1 MKISVFTQIGL
12 PKNKEEKRVLSKFS
26 SYPHLP
32 EEERVNNLDTL
43 IHITTN
49 WGWSPFTFK
58 GHRKQDNF
66 LSCDFAVL
74 DIDDSLTIE
83 DAKKRVKELNYL
95 CICMPTAS
103 HTKELNKFRLIFPLS
118 KSIKESR
125 RINSTMRL
133 LFNAFPEADRSCLN
147 DTSRFY
153 FPCKKSDDGFIHR
166 TSNLLMPQ
174 RFVPMKAKPKKN
186 GVTTQSDEVQK
197 YSKTL
202 FGEITYLPDFVV
214 HFMENA
220 HSGLPGVWNSTLNRV
235 AFTLALKGANL
246 ETIVEFFENHA
257 PEELDDNDMTTI
269 NSAFV
274 RGKIYKEKGN
284 VY

>member
-125 RINSTMRL
+125 SI
-133 LFNAFPEADRSCLN
+133 
-147 DTSRFY
+147 
-153 FPCKKSDDGFIHR
+153 I
-166 TSNLLMPQ
+166 
-174 RFVPMKAKPKKN
+174 
-186 GVTTQSDEVQK
+186 
-197 YSKTL
+197 
-202 FGEITYLPDFVV
+202 
-214 HFMENA
+214 
-220 HSGLPGVWNSTLNRV
+220 
-235 AFTLALKGANL
+235 
-246 ETIVEFFENHA
+246 
-257 PEELDDNDMTTI
+257 
-269 NSAFV
+269 
-274 RGKIYKEKGN
+274 
-284 VY
+284 